1 MVDFCIL
8 FFYKCLILLMK
19 NPAILDLYSDFLL
32 SSFSLVTA
40 TGLAQLIDNGYSHDQ
55 ISRFLSQGKF
65 DNKDFWKCVKNLIR
79 QVETATSCLII
90 DDTLEEKPYSTENDI
105 ICWHFD
111 HCTNQMV
118 KGINIVNFL
127 YSSDKL
133 PNESINLPCAFE
145 VVSKTEEYF
154 DKKTQKIKRRSPIT
168 KNEIVLD
175 RLRTLVQMN
184 RLTFKY
190 VLWDTWFSSKEN
202 LAFVHDDLKK
212 LFVVALK
219 SNRTVAL
226 SEADKRQGKFKKVEE
241 LDFQT
246 NQTYEVWLKGL
257 DFPVLAVKQVF
268 TNKGGS
274 TGDMYLITNDLELSF
289 HDICTIYQK
298 RWNVENFHKS
308 LKQNAALEKSP
319 TKYEVTQS
327 NHIFASMIAYCKLEI
342 LKVKKNINHFQ
353 IKKRLYMQALKAA
366 FNELQN
372 LKNEIKELKDGQSSL
387 ELKAA

>member
-1 MVDFCIL
+1 
-8 FFYKCLILLMK
+8 MK

-79 QVETATSCLII
+79 KVETATSCLII

-127 YSSDKL
+127 YSSDIL
-133 PNESINLPCAFE
+133 TNESINLPCAFE

-154 DKKTQKIKRRSPIT
+154 DKKTQKMKRRSPIT

-202 LAFVHDDLKK
+202 LEFVHYDLKK

-268 TNKGGS
+268 INKGGS

-342 LKVKKNINHFQ
+342 LKVKNKMNHFQ
-353 IKKRLYMQALKAA
+353 LKNRLYVQAIKAS

-372 LKNEIKELKDGQSSL
+372 LKKEIKVLKNGQNMLTL
-387 ELKAA
+387 EAA

>member
-1 MVDFCIL
+1 
-8 FFYKCLILLMK
+8 MK

-32 SSFSLVTA
+32 SSFSIVTA

-65 DNKDFWKCVKNLIR
+65 DNKDFWKCVKRLIR
-79 QVETATSCLII
+79 KVETATSVLIV

-111 HCTNQMV
+111 HCTNKMV

-127 YSSDKL
+127 YSSDIV

-184 RLTFKY
+184 RLDFKY

-202 LAFVHDDLKK
+202 LEFVQYDLKK

-226 SEADKRQGKFKKVEE
+226 SEAEKRQGQFKKVEE

-246 NQTYEVWLKGL
+246 NQTQEVWLKGL
-257 DFPVLAVKQVF
+257 DFPVLLVKQVF
-268 TNKGGS
+268 INKGGS

-319 TKYEVTQS
+319 TKYEITQS

-342 LKVKKNINHFQ
+342 LKIKKNMNHFQ
-353 IKKRLYMQALKAA
+353 IKNRLYIQAVKAA

-372 LKNEIKELKDGQSSL
+372 LKKEVKELKDAQDVL
-387 ELKAA
+387 CLKAA

>member
-1 MVDFCIL
+1 
-8 FFYKCLILLMK
+8 
-19 NPAILDLYSDFLL
+19 
-32 SSFSLVTA
+32 
-40 TGLAQLIDNGYSHDQ
+40 
-55 ISRFLSQGKF
+55 
-65 DNKDFWKCVKNLIR
+65 
-79 QVETATSCLII
+79 
-90 DDTLEEKPYSTENDI
+90 
-105 ICWHFD
+105 
-111 HCTNQMV
+111 MV

-127 YSSDKL
+127 YCSDIL

-145 VVSKTEEYF
+145 VVSKTEEYI

-202 LAFVHDDLKK
+202 LEFVHYDLKK

-268 TNKGGS
+268 INKGGS

-289 HDICTIYQK
+289 YDICTIYQK

-342 LKVKKNINHFQ
+342 LKIKNKMNHFQ
-353 IKKRLYMQALKAA
+353 IKNRLYIQAIKAS
-366 FNELQN
+366 FKELQN
-372 LKNEIKELKDGQSSL
+372 LKKELKELKDGQNL
-387 ELKAA
+387 LAFKTA